1 MTRAN
6 NRLSCGCFIFVR
18 PTMSSNAAREGLAS
32 ADRVDV
38 LDGRLDAANRDL
50 IGLSERVFGNEVP
63 RSIKRIFF

>member
-1 MTRAN
+1 
-6 NRLSCGCFIFVR
+6 
-18 PTMSSNAAREGLAS
+18 MSSNAAREGLAS

-50 IGLSERVFGNEVP
+50 IGLSELVFGNEVP